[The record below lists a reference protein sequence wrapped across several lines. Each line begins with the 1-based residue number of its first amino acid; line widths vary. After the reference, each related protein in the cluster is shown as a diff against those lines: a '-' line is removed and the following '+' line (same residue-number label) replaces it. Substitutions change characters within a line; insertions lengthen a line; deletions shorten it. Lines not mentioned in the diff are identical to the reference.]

1 MLVLF
6 VMGSK
11 QPSGWVFPVGQK
23 LSLLTSFEL
32 KRLDNSVQREVAK
45 YSLLNPL
52 VQDWTNLLNILNKG
66 QEMV

>member
-11 QPSGWVFPVGQK
+11 QQTGWVFPVVQK

-32 KRLDNSVQREVAK
+32 KRLDNPVQREVAK

-52 VQDWTNLLNILNKG
+52 VQDGTNLLNILNKG